1 LGDAYH
7 QFTHDN
13 KTEFPN
19 EVNILERFNIYQEI
33 VLGIIYRVF
42 QPKLRPILW
51 YAYSVFNLQMLYSV
65 SLFAT
70 AWLLTGSWIPGVLT
84 SVYFTALGIDMTRI
98 SFTIPLRESF
108 ALPFW
113 ALQNAIITYFFKKE
127 VQNNFIYS
135 ALIGTTSFLFAVCWQ
150 FNQFVFLLQACALY
164 GAGALDLVPIRKIK
178 TCFNGLLLA
187 LGLTYI
193 SQFLNDMTIRAL
205 VVSFIPAAWFTLTYR
220 LKKPKDGVVLSF
232 IKLVLEIILTIA
244 IAGGIQYVI
253 KMLIQGMSC
262 TEIS

>member
-1 LGDAYH
+1 MELLH
-7 QFTHDN
+7 F
-13 KTEFPN
+13 
-19 EVNILERFNIYQEI
+19 
-33 VLGIIYRVF
+33 
-42 QPKLRPILW
+42 
-51 YAYSVFNLQMLYSV
+51 YSPCAGNSINL
-65 SLFAT
+65 F
-70 AWLLTGSWIPGVLT
+70 
-84 SVYFTALGIDMTRI
+84 F
-98 SFTIPLRESF
+98 
-108 ALPFW
+108 
-113 ALQNAIITYFFKKE
+113 FFK
-127 VQNNFIYS
+127 VLS
-135 ALIGTTSFLFAVCWQ
+135 DLIFTNIMYL
-150 FNQFVFLLQACALY
+150 ACALY

-262 TEIS
+262 TEMS